1 MMHLAAAV
9 VAVFPLFTDKL
20 EGHCDCMY
28 LDRRGLVT
36 TGRGNLY
43 DPWPMVSARR
53 DPWTIDGVLASPM
66 QVSTEWHE
74 VKARQD
80 LVTASYPT
88 RRAIT
93 RLRLS
98 EEAIDALTV
107 ERLTENANIIAGRIR
122 GWDGLPPDVQLA
134 VMSIAWACGA
144 EVQFPHMFAAIEAGD
159 YATAAAES
167 EMAHIEWT
175 FANGMKAL
183 ATSEAAAR
191 AKAGVQVGIALDKQE
206 DVNPGLTPRN
216 AINKSLLLSAATD
229 PTELHWPSVEGS
241 T

>member
-36 TGRGNLY
+36 TGRGNLI
-43 DPWPMVSARR
+43 DPWSANVT
-53 DPWTIDGVLASPM
+53 DLPWTLDGARATSM
-66 QVSTEWHE
+66 QVATEWHE

-134 VMSIAWACGA
+134 VMSIVWACGA

-167 EMAHIEWT
+167 EMAHLEWT
-175 FANGMKAL
+175 FANGTQAL

-191 AKAGVQVGIALDKQE
+191 AKAGIPSSVALEKQV

-216 AINKSLLLSAATD
+216 AINKSLLLSAAAD